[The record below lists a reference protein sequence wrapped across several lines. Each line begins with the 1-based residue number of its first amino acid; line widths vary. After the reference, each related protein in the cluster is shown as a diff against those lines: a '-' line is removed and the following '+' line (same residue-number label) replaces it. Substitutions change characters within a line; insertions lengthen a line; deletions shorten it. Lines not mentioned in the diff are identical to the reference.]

1 MKQLNVMCFHFTLVF
16 FNIQTKERDP
26 SIFNGKDLIFSYKKR
41 FFGSVIGLERIITDI
56 F

>member
-16 FNIQTKERDP
+16 LTHKQKKEIP
-26 SIFNGKDLIFSYKKR
+26 PIFNGKDLIFSYKKR